1 MVDLSPLGFCGR
13 VGAYPS
19 PKTAK
24 AGIYWNS
31 VPKVW
36 SKSFLTAREWT
47 SVNIARSLVPEPLKD
62 RHGSCAHWRS
72 LIARP
77 SWGPI
82 WIWATFWNNNGLS
95 AISSMPHHSRCFSV
109 HRLWLLDCRALN
121 IHIFQMRKLRPR
133 ATHMELSLES
143 NSDSALATLE
153 SAICCLL
160 QQMGWRTG
168 SLSSREWDGG
178 SPGGL
183 HWGHLLEHC
192 VLLEQQAVS
201 FHRDPLTICTCMTPK
216 KRNHPTL
223 PRGYPQHTPHHLGQS
238 SLGVPCGWW
247 NLPSLDCYQGRE
259 LKRQGSW

>member
-1 MVDLSPLGFCGR
+1 
-13 VGAYPS
+13 
-19 PKTAK
+19 
-24 AGIYWNS
+24 
-31 VPKVW
+31 
-36 SKSFLTAREWT
+36 
-47 SVNIARSLVPEPLKD
+47 
-62 RHGSCAHWRS
+62 
-72 LIARP
+72 
-77 SWGPI
+77 
-82 WIWATFWNNNGLS
+82 
-95 AISSMPHHSRCFSV
+95 
-109 HRLWLLDCRALN
+109 
-121 IHIFQMRKLRPR
+121 MRKLRPR

-216 KRNHPTL
+216 KEITP
-223 PRGYPQHTPHHLGQS
+223 PYPEDIPNILLIIWAKVAWGCRVGDGTCPL
-238 SLGVPCGWW
+238 LIAT
-247 NLPSLDCYQGRE
+247 RA
-259 LKRQGSW
+259 GS